1 MIVVPPAELPARG
14 CPETSPAGKRGG
26 VIFAP
31 GRSAKTRDILYLV
44 SFTLRLCACTG
55 HAGVVALDEKARPE
69 YSAGEISMTLSLVR
83 LFNIVFAAL
92 VAGGMFIIWIGYD
105 PVTFS
110 PSTYVEQQQNA
121 IRALNFLMPLLG
133 GATVLL
139 TLLAAFMQRKDRK
152 AFVLLIVGAA
162 FLIMSGLFTRFA
174 NQPINDIV
182 MTWEIARPPANWT
195 ELRDQWWGF
204 HKLRTFCGLIALVL
218 ITWASVHPRRI
229 EK

>member
-1 MIVVPPAELPARG
+1 
-14 CPETSPAGKRGG
+14 
-26 VIFAP
+26 
-31 GRSAKTRDILYLV
+31 
-44 SFTLRLCACTG
+44 
-55 HAGVVALDEKARPE
+55 
-69 YSAGEISMTLSLVR
+69 MTLSLVR

-174 NQPINDIV
+174 NQPINDTV

-218 ITWASVHPRRI
+218 ITWASVHPRRM